1 MICDLSTPINMQRVT
16 EIVILIGSK
25 TKLLC
30 LFLILVIWWLRK
42 KSHCGWEEK
51 FWWLRYQMTVWS
63 QLTLWDDC
71 VGFGFLTYIV
81 FFFFSSDGW
90 ASQNRGE
97 QAMVLYKVPF
107 VENWPKWQRRWVSRR
122 GGRGLTLSWMRYF
135 LCPGDTFIKIF
146 IEVVANIIIM
156 VSSQI
161 DWGEPHPK
169 KSFQPQTDAKVS
181 RSPSFYVLPLFV
193 GGDFFFR
200 YLGGSE
206 RLSENGSRQETV
218 RSSQISGR
226 QIPGQQI
233 TGQQISG
240 RQLTG
245 SKASGKQKDN
255 GATSRL
261 LVSGRQASQ
270 EGPAR
275 LRKGNA
281 EQLQSSRQRAA
292 AGGSSSQ
299 GPRQQGQQSSSSRQQ
314 AMRRAVSSPKLDF
327 IPERS
332 LHGNN
337 IAKRGGKGNS
347 TSVPRLQLDFSS
359 SSASTVLPHGSR
371 STTGEGNRW
380 A

>member
-1 MICDLSTPINMQRVT
+1 M
-16 EIVILIGSK
+16 
-25 TKLLC
+25 
-30 LFLILVIWWLRK
+30 
-42 KSHCGWEEK
+42 
-51 FWWLRYQMTVWS
+51 
-63 QLTLWDDC
+63 
-71 VGFGFLTYIV
+71 
-81 FFFFSSDGW
+81 
-90 ASQNRGE
+90 
-97 QAMVLYKVPF
+97 
-107 VENWPKWQRRWVSRR
+107 
-122 GGRGLTLSWMRYF
+122 
-135 LCPGDTFIKIF
+135 
-146 IEVVANIIIM
+146 
-156 VSSQI
+156 
-161 DWGEPHPK
+161 
-169 KSFQPQTDAKVS
+169 
-181 RSPSFYVLPLFV
+181 PLFV

-206 RLSENGSRQETV
+206 RLSESGSRQGTV

-233 TGQQISG
+233 SG
-240 RQLTG
+240 RLLTG

-292 AGGSSSQ
+292 GGSSSQ
-299 GPRQQGQQSSSSRQQ
+299 GPRQQGQQSSSSRQHV
-314 AMRRAVSSPKLDF
+314 MRRAVSSPKLDF

-332 LHGNN
+332 FHGNN
-337 IAKRGGKGNS
+337 IAKRGEKGNN

-359 SSASTVLPHGSR
+359 SSASTVVPHGR
-371 STTGEGNRW
+371 TTGEENRW

>member
-1 MICDLSTPINMQRVT
+1 M
-16 EIVILIGSK
+16 
-25 TKLLC
+25 
-30 LFLILVIWWLRK
+30 
-42 KSHCGWEEK
+42 
-51 FWWLRYQMTVWS
+51 
-63 QLTLWDDC
+63 
-71 VGFGFLTYIV
+71 
-81 FFFFSSDGW
+81 
-90 ASQNRGE
+90 
-97 QAMVLYKVPF
+97 
-107 VENWPKWQRRWVSRR
+107 
-122 GGRGLTLSWMRYF
+122 
-135 LCPGDTFIKIF
+135 
-146 IEVVANIIIM
+146 
-156 VSSQI
+156 
-161 DWGEPHPK
+161 
-169 KSFQPQTDAKVS
+169 
-181 RSPSFYVLPLFV
+181 PLFV

-206 RLSENGSRQETV
+206 RLSESGSRQGTV

-226 QIPGQQI
+226 
-233 TGQQISG
+233 QISG

-245 SKASGKQKDN
+245 SKASGKDN

-292 AGGSSSQ
+292 GGSSSQ
-299 GPRQQGQQSSSSRQQ
+299 GPRQPGQQSSTRQQ

-332 LHGNN
+332 FHGNN
-337 IAKRGGKGNS
+337 IAKRGEKGNN

-359 SSASTVLPHGSR
+359 SSASTVVPHGR
-371 STTGEGNRW
+371 TTGEENRW